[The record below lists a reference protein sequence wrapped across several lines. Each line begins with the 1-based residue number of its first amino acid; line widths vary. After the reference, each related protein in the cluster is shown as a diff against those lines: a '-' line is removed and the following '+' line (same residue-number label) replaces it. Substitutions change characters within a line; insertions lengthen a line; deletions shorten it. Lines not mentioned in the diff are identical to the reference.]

1 MLKRRPRK
9 TLTSGSNKWQ
19 NSSNIV
25 MSSILLV
32 SIKLMR
38 MARRREKPSLSFKLM
53 LQRDIESLGKKRK
66 TREISKTKT
75 CTSLLSQ
82 LKLLS
87 LSWRPTVSSTLKRI
101 RTKRLRWKRLWW
113 RESSK
118 DKSKKT
124 RDVNL
129 CAKAAPLPVLWGLA
143 DPLWVEHSTLN

>member
-1 MLKRRPRK
+1 LRMLRRRPRK

-25 MSSILLV
+25 MSSTLHA

-38 MARRREKPSLSFKLM
+38 MVRRREKPSLSFKLM

-87 LSWRPTVSSTLKRI
+87 PS
-101 RTKRLRWKRLWW
+101 
-113 RESSK
+113 
-118 DKSKKT
+118 
-124 RDVNL
+124 
-129 CAKAAPLPVLWGLA
+129 
-143 DPLWVEHSTLN
+143 